1 MAREEAAESEEK
13 QQGLNGIE
21 RALDVLALFINSDSP
36 TLGVTEIASELAL
49 SKAVVHRLLTTFRVR
64 GFVEID
70 PETHRYQLGPE
81 IGILGLSY
89 LDRIDLR
96 SLGHQVLVKLVALTN
111 ETATMSVRVGSTR
124 VYLDQVTPHRDVKMM
139 VQLGRPFPL
148 HAGAS
153 SKALLAFLP
162 EAEREEYL
170 ASQHL
175 TALTPRTLTDPVR
188 LRQELTSIRQAGYAV
203 SFGERDASAG
213 SVAAPVFDH
222 TGHPAGVISVS
233 GPVERFSA
241 VVTQASS
248 SLLQATRELSRR
260 LGYRASDQRGGGGS
274 RPLTPELPGSRVA
287 ADRALQV
294 TPVRGPR
301 HLAVGQHLPAAHEG
315 IGDASRQLEALEGG
329 VLLGRE

>member
-1 MAREEAAESEEK
+1 MARKVAAEPEDK

-21 RALDVLALFINSDSP
+21 RALDVLALFTNSDSP
-36 TLGVTEIASELAL
+36 TLGVTEIAAELAL
-49 SKAVVHRLLTTFRVR
+49 SKAVVHRLLTTFRTR

-70 PETHRYQLGPE
+70 PETHRYRLGPE

-96 SLGHQVLVKLVALTN
+96 SLGREVLAGLVALTN
-111 ETATMSVRVGSTR
+111 ETATMSVLVGSTR
-124 VYLDQVTPHRDVKMM
+124 IYLDQVTPNRDVKMM

-170 ASQHL
+170 TSQHL
-175 TALTPRTLTDPVR
+175 TALTPRTVTDPVR
-188 LRQELTSIRQAGYAV
+188 LRRELTSIRQAGYAV

-222 TGHPAGVISVS
+222 TGHPVGVISVS
-233 GPVERFSA
+233 GPIERFSA
-241 VVTQASS
+241 EVAQSS
-248 SLLQATRELSRR
+248 SALLQATRQLSRR
-260 LGYRASDQRGGGGS
+260 MGYR
-274 RPLTPELPGSRVA
+274 PGKPGEA
-287 ADRALQV
+287 GRA
-294 TPVRGPR
+294 
-301 HLAVGQHLPAAHEG
+301 E
-315 IGDASRQLEALEGG
+315 
-329 VLLGRE
+329 